1 MKISTKS
8 PLVSVIIPVFNS
20 ERYLIESLRSVINQ
34 DYKHIEILIIDGN
47 STDNTKDV
55 CKSFSEINFYSQEG
69 KGISDAL
76 NYGIKKSNG
85 EFISFISSDDLWMH
99 NKLSTQIKFMI
110 DKPEI
115 EYSVTK
121 AKFFLEPGEEKPSNF
136 REEFLSNDTVQ
147 NILETLVVRK
157 ALFDKIGFFDT
168 SFSYGMEVEWFTRA
182 IDNKINF
189 AVLEKVLTLK
199 RVHSDSITAKN
210 KNAFNDIIKAL
221 RKSIKRKKSECQ
233 N

>member
-99 NKLSTQIKFMI
+99 DKLSTQLKFMI
-110 DKPEI
+110 KNPEL
-115 EYSVTK
+115 EYTVTK
-121 AKFFLEPGEEKPSNF
+121 ASYFLEPENQIPLNF
-136 REEFLSNDTVQ
+136 KEEFFKNDTVQ
-147 NILETLVVRK
+147 NILETLMVRK
-157 ALFDKIGFFDT
+157 TLFDKIGFFDT

-182 IDNKINF
+182 IDYKINF
-189 AVLEKVLTLK
+189 AVVDKVFTRK
-199 RVHSDSITAKN
+199 RVHSNSITQKN
-210 KNAFNDIIKAL
+210 KDVFNDTIKAL
-221 RKSIKRKKSECQ
+221 RKSIKRKKSK
-233 N
+233 